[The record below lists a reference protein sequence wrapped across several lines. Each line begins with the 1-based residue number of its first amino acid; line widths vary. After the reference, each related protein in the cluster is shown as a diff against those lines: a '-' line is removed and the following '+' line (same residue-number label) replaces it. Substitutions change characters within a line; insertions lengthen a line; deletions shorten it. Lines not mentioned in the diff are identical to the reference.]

1 MSSSERTGFM
11 KFAKLAVLAGIA
23 VPVAAASAYH
33 AASEVRVDVPQ
44 APVLV
49 SSGLG
54 STVAAASVERDFRQA
69 LAEAAADGGLA
80 GNIITD
86 GLYSRAE
93 QAFLADPLDMAMIRI
108 MTIGRIASE
117 VPGRAIALLEAAT
130 LISKR
135 DPLTNLW
142 LAQNFAQAGDV
153 DRMLASLDLAMRASP
168 RAREAAIP
176 ILVNTLNDSRSFA
189 PLGELLEREPEWEE
203 EFWTNFVNNPV
214 GLENSSE
221 FFAATSMTT
230 ARFDQTLRSQLYAN
244 LRERNLFRDLAFFAD
259 ANTGDDDKEG
269 AFPAVQD
276 GAPFGW
282 MVYSDGSFSTRIR
295 PDTGELEIDAEAGAA
310 GLIAERIIA
319 LDGITEFSVRMAQ
332 KIPETATLEVSAI
345 CADEEESPIATA
357 RLDPNADAAAA
368 SFPRQNCDFANVR
381 LTMSVVPGRQN
392 ALLRISKVNF
402 Y

>member
-1 MSSSERTGFM
+1 M

-69 LAEAAADGGLA
+69 LAEAAADGELAA

-117 VPGRAIALLEAAT
+117 APGRAIALLEAAT

-153 DRMLASLDLAMRASP
+153 DKMLASLDLAMRASP

-176 ILVNTLNDSRSFA
+176 ILVNTLNDNRSFA

-203 EFWTNFVNNPV
+203 EFWSNFVKNPV

-221 FFAATSMTT
+221 FFAATGMTT
-230 ARFDQTLRSQLYAN
+230 TRFDQTLRSQLYAN
-244 LRERNLFRDLAFFAD
+244 LRQQELFRDLAFFAD
-259 ANTGDDDKEG
+259 TNSANANEDG
-269 AFPAVQD
+269 AFPAVQN

-295 PDTGELEIDAEAGAA
+295 PDTGELEVDAEAAAA
-310 GLIAERIIA
+310 GLIAERIVGVRDSDV
-319 LDGITEFSVRMAQ
+319 LTVRMAQ
-332 KIPETATLEVSAI
+332 EVPANADLEATVS
-345 CADEEESPIATA
+345 CADEQGAELASAKLGPGDNTA
-357 RLDPNADAAAA
+357 SVTLGAQ
-368 SFPRQNCDFANVR
+368 SCDFAFLRVQM
-381 LTMSVVPGRQN
+381 TIEPGRRN
-392 ALLRISKVNF
+392 SLIRIAEIDVD
-402 Y
+402 